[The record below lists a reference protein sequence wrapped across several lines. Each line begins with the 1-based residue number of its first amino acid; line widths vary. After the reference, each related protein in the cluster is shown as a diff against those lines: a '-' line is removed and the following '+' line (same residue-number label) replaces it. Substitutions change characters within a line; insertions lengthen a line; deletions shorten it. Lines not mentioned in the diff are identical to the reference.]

1 MLYLDRSRVGNVTG
15 DNKSEV
21 LEGVDR
27 ASGDA
32 LGLVFSN
39 KEDFTKVGGRSG
51 VVGLRTLDDATYKAD
66 LRLCGRVG
74 ALYMYYV
81 E

>member
-1 MLYLDRSRVGNVTG
+1 MKPTNAFGHSFPM
-15 DNKSEV
+15 
-21 LEGVDR
+21 R
-27 ASGDA
+27 AKYNDA

-51 VVGLRTLDDATYKAD
+51 VVSLRTRDDANYKAD
-66 LRLCGRVG
+66 LRLCGRIA
-74 ALYMYYV
+74 ALYMHYV

>member
-32 LGLVFSN
+32 LGPVFSN
-39 KEDFTKVGGRSG
+39 KEDFTKVGGRG
-51 VVGLRTLDDATYKAD
+51 GAVGLRARDDANYEAD
-66 LRLCGRVG
+66 LFFPCFG
-74 ALYMYYV
+74 ALDMNNTI